1 MPAAAPTA
9 PVVAVGPDF
18 ASVAGRAC
26 SGAASAG
33 WCWQQPLPQ
42 GNAIAD
48 TTFVDDSHGW
58 AVGDAGSV
66 LATADGGLTWSGQS
80 SGTPLALAKV
90 RFVDA
95 RIGWV
100 AGSYGEVLRTTD
112 GGTTWQRSSFGRN
125 DAVQDFGAAD
135 ANAAWLTTFSNEG
148 YVTHDGGV
156 SWRKVPPA
164 PQGTFKLAFA
174 GVDDVWSLASF
185 FTAQPMLAH
194 SLDGAALEV
203 AEPARTSLK
212 QGAEIRRHA
221 HEIPLDT
228 SAARNVHKT
237 WAALDKLAT
246 ARVRL
251 EKSQSRNNAVNADRA
266 EGSYREPAPAP
277 TAAQSVVA
285 MVDQRIADHVKAL
298 SRAYAA
304 VDTARAAAVG
314 LDDVALKGALTVGDS
329 LEDASKAMVEVK

>member
-1 MPAAAPTA
+1 MKKLTILLASALAFGVGPFTARLGVVGSSAALVLFGVLLAVAASGGAYALAIACGAMAALAGAMLMGISPAAGGA
-9 PVVAVGPDF
+9 VLVALAYAERSSRVRGAAARLGHIG
-18 ASVAGRAC
+18 ASIVAGGLAGVLAQAY
-26 SGAASAG
+26 GAASLGVHGVAIVVG
-33 WCWQQPLPQ
+33 AVLVALPMLLE
-42 GNAIAD
+42 AD
-48 TTFVDDSHGW
+48 
-58 AVGDAGSV
+58 DA
-66 LATADGGLTWSGQS
+66 
-80 SGTPLALAKV
+80 
-90 RFVDA
+90 
-95 RIGWV
+95 
-100 AGSYGEVLRTTD
+100 
-112 GGTTWQRSSFGRN
+112 
-125 DAVQDFGAAD
+125 
-135 ANAAWLTTFSNEG
+135 
-148 YVTHDGGV
+148 
-156 SWRKVPPA
+156 
-164 PQGTFKLAFA
+164 
-174 GVDDVWSLASF
+174 
-185 FTAQPMLAH
+185 LAH